1 MSGTA
6 VFRQESNFMPLKL
19 KAVMAAHNV
28 AGTVLCEQVLQ
39 MNGRHL
45 SEPALN
51 LLLNWGKWPAKTPQD
66 SIRRQIETYLAGR
79 GATDAEL
86 AEIWQADTPVN
97 GHTGGLKVSREQ
109 AIARTARLEQIQSL
123 EVEMLSKEAKV
134 AFDVPASPFMDDV
147 NSERDVFMTKEIR
160 AAYNALFYTAKHAG
174 ITALVCESGG
184 GKSTV
189 RRWLAGSIQERQEP
203 IRLLIPQAIDKRTL
217 TAGQICEAIIRDLD
231 PDAKIPG
238 SLERRARKLRD
249 MLEASKTAGNSNAL
263 LIEEAHDLPTDT
275 LKHLKRF
282 WEMEKGFTKLLGII
296 LLGQPELLR
305 KLDARANFDA
315 REFINRCEVF
325 ELSPLGP
332 DLEAYIE
339 FKFKRIEVPTER
351 VFAKGAY
358 DAIRT
363 KLTPANR
370 NERPQS
376 LLYPMYVNNV
386 IVKAMNLSARLGVP
400 RVSAEVIAK
409 L

>member
-1 MSGTA
+1 
-6 VFRQESNFMPLKL
+6 
-19 KAVMAAHNV
+19 
-28 AGTVLCEQVLQ
+28 
-39 MNGRHL
+39 
-45 SEPALN
+45 
-51 LLLNWGKWPAKTPQD
+51 
-66 SIRRQIETYLAGR
+66 
-79 GATDAEL
+79 
-86 AEIWQADTPVN
+86 
-97 GHTGGLKVSREQ
+97 
-109 AIARTARLEQIQSL
+109 
-123 EVEMLSKEAKV
+123 
-134 AFDVPASPFMDDV
+134 
-147 NSERDVFMTKEIR
+147 
-160 AAYNALFYTAKHAG
+160 
-174 ITALVCESGG
+174 
-184 GKSTV
+184 
-189 RRWLAGSIQERQEP
+189 
-203 IRLLIPQAIDKRTL
+203 
-217 TAGQICEAIIRDLD
+217 
-231 PDAKIPG
+231 
-238 SLERRARKLRD
+238 
-249 MLEASKTAGNSNAL
+249 
-263 LIEEAHDLPTDT
+263 
-275 LKHLKRF
+275 
-282 WEMEKGFTKLLGII
+282 MEKGFTKLLGII